1 MTSLAP
7 WSDLPPAGHPIAL
20 QRSADLP
27 RFPGYRALW
36 LQSGTAA
43 LSAAMIAARL
53 QRPDIVDPEIIL
65 PGYGCPD
72 LVAAAEFAGVRAVL
86 VDIGANDPAYDL
98 SELAAALTPNT
109 VAVVAVNF
117 LGIRERLSE
126 LRRAAPGVAL
136 IEDNAQWFPE
146 PVSAL
151 SADFVSLS
159 FGRGKPVSLL
169 GGGAVLIRET
179 FGAAL
184 DSRLPVQPAIPDSAS
199 YGIKVRAYNAL
210 LQPWLY
216 GCLSRNPA
224 FKLGQT
230 VFKPLESLQQMPETR
245 RQLLVANV
253 QIYLSRPRLI
263 EAELSDIVQR
273 NPRLVDLSGTAG
285 ERSGRLL
292 RFPLLC
298 ADREM
303 RDRLLSAMREAG
315 LGATAMYKQAL
326 PQIEGVAQRVTVR
339 GELVNAQA
347 FADRLISLP
356 THAGVTPAHLNKL
369 RTLLN

>member
-1 MTSLAP
+1 MISLAP
-7 WSDLPPAGHPIAL
+7 WSDLPPAGHPITL

-53 QRPDIVDPEIIL
+53 QRPDIVAPEIIL

-72 LVAAAEFAGVRAVL
+72 LVAAAEFAGVRPVI
-86 VDIGANDPAYDL
+86 VDIGANDPSYDL
-98 SELAAALTPNT
+98 SVLRTALSSNT

-126 LRRAAPGVAL
+126 LRQTAPGVAL
-136 IEDNAQWFPE
+136 IEDDAQWFPE
-146 PVSAL
+146 PSNAL
-151 SADFVSLS
+151 SGDFVSLS

-169 GGGAVLIRET
+169 GGGAVLIRES
-179 FGAAL
+179 FDAVL
-184 DSRLPVQPAIPDSAS
+184 DSQLPIQPAMVDSAS
-199 YGIKVRAYNAL
+199 YRIKVRAYNAL
-210 LQPWLY
+210 LQPSLY

-224 FKLGQT
+224 LKLGQT
-230 VFKPLESLQQMPETR
+230 IFKPLSALHQLPETR
-245 RQLLVANV
+245 RQLLTAN
-253 QIYLSRPRLI
+253 IHAYTSRSRLI

-273 NPRLVDLSGTAG
+273 NSSLMDLPHAAG

-303 RDRLLSAMREAG
+303 RDRLLVAMRKEG
-315 LGATAMYKQAL
+315 LGATAMYRQAL
-326 PQIEGVAQRVTVR
+326 PAIEGVAGRVTVR

-347 FADRLISLP
+347 FGDRLITLP

>member
-1 MTSLAP
+1 MTSFAP

-20 QRSADLP
+20 QHSADQP

-53 QRPDIVDPEIIL
+53 QRPDIVVPEVIL

-86 VDIGANDPAYDL
+86 VDIGTNDPSYDL
-98 SELAAALTPNT
+98 NALAAALTPNT
-109 VAVVAVNF
+109 IALVAVNF
-117 LGIRERLSE
+117 LGIRERLPE

-146 PVSAL
+146 PANAL
-151 SADFVSLS
+151 SGDFVSLS

-169 GGGAVLIRET
+169 GGGALLIRET
-179 FGAAL
+179 FDVAL
-184 DSRLPVQPAIPDSAS
+184 DSRLPVEVATPDSAS
-199 YGIKVRAYNAL
+199 YEIKVRAYNAL

-230 VFKPLESLQQMPETR
+230 VFKPLPALQQMPETR
-245 RQLLVANV
+245 RQLLTAN
-253 QIYLSRPRLI
+253 IHAYTSRSRFL
-263 EAELSDIVQR
+263 ENELSEIVQR
-273 NPRLVDLSGTAG
+273 NPGLIGLPRAAG
-285 ERSGRLL
+285 ERCGRLL

-298 ADREM
+298 ANREM
-303 RDRLLSAMREAG
+303 RDRLLIAMRKEG

-326 PQIEGVAQRVTVR
+326 PAIEGVATRATTS

-347 FADRLISLP
+347 FADRLITLP
-356 THAGVTPAHLNKL
+356 IHAGVTPAHLNKL
-369 RTLLN
+369 RALLN